1 MCTTDFH
8 KVLNELGEVIN
19 KDRDIRIGSHSWI
32 GRSVYVCKGVKL
44 QHDTI
49 VGAHSV
55 VTRKFEE
62 TNIIIAGN
70 PAEVKKKNV
79 YWER

>member
-1 MCTTDFH
+1 M
-8 KVLNELGEVIN
+8 IN
-19 KDRDIRIGSHSWI
+19 KDRDIHLGSHCWL

-44 QHDTI
+44 QHGTI
-49 VGAHSV
+49 VGAYSV
-55 VTRKFEE
+55 VTREFEDS
-62 TNIIIAGN
+62 NIVIAGN